1 MIQEM
6 NIITEHTSE
15 MKNDKMFDEDVHDF
29 WAVTLSHL
37 SNNCLIWV
45 NFLVSLL
52 VVVHNIV
59 IVRYLY
65 SHKTDIASNFLFWIG
80 IADIFAALSS
90 ILFFSSSTQFF
101 KDLIDQIPYQ
111 RCIIIFCL
119 IFPTALA
126 CSRALNVCVTMIK
139 TINIAGIARRGV
151 PGQFNKITVTVISAF
166 ICFVWLILVTSDM
179 IINWKFLIVKR
190 TPITMNY
197 YYALLIILL
206 KSLLVGGTTLAH
218 LILTVMVH
226 FFGQESSAIN
236 SQIAVVVDVAVISI
250 QFFLPSIVTFVC
262 AIVQARSIKSSLRRT
277 TDEASHIN
285 TTIFLVTVLFCL
297 CHSTNSVYILVT
309 VVITPGFS
317 YLRHHSSSALNTYLI
332 TCSFFEFTLPML
344 NAAIFPLIIIVR
356 KQSLRALYREWFLT
370 KLLILRRLSVSFCTG
385 FCRVFIPAAYSA
397 ESENVA
403 CSCTDSESQPENS

>member
-1 MIQEM
+1 M

-15 MKNDKMFDEDVHDF
+15 MKNDKMLDELEDVNDV
-29 WAVTLSHL
+29 WAVIFSHL

-45 NFLVSLL
+45 NFLISLL

-65 SHKTDIASNFLFWIG
+65 LHKTDITSNFLFWTG

-90 ILFFSSSTQFF
+90 LVFFSSSTLFF
-101 KDLIDQIPYQ
+101 KEFIDQIPYQ

-119 IFPTALA
+119 IYPTALA
-126 CSRALNVCVTMIK
+126 CSRTLNVCVTMIK
-139 TINIAGIARRGV
+139 TISIAGIARRGV

-166 ICFVWLILVTSDM
+166 ICFVWLVLATSDM
-179 IINWKFLIVKR
+179 IIHWKSLIVKG
-190 TPITMNY
+190 TPITMTY

-206 KSLLVGGTTLAH
+206 KSPLVGGTALGH
-218 LILTVMVH
+218 VILTVMVH
-226 FFGQESSAIN
+226 FFGQESSATN
-236 SQIAVVVDVAVISI
+236 SQIALVVDVAVISI

-262 AIVQARSIKSSLRRT
+262 AIVQACSIKSSLRQT

-297 CHSTNSVYILVT
+297 CHSTYSVYILVT
-309 VVITPGFS
+309 VVITPGYS
-317 YLRHHSSSALNTYLI
+317 YLRHHSSSNAYLI

-344 NAAIFPLIIIVR
+344 NAAIFPLIIILR
-356 KQSLRALYREWFLT
+356 KQSLRALYRDWFLA
-370 KLLILRRLSVSFCTG
+370 KLLILRRASASLYTG
-385 FCRVFIPAAYSA
+385 FCRVFLPAAYSA
-397 ESENVA
+397 GSENVA
-403 CSCTDSESQPENS
+403 CSTDSESQLENS